1 MYNIDNFL
9 SIVTK
14 TNKYYSSFKF
24 QYQSIT
30 KVFKKCIRIISQA
43 SNKHK
48 ISQERMC

>member
-9 SIVTK
+9 SQKLINTILLS
-14 TNKYYSSFKF
+14 NFNIN
-24 QYQSIT
+24 QSRRCLRNL
-30 KVFKKCIRIISQA
+30 FESQA